1 MNHNGEAETVR
12 IYLRPKPKLKK
23 TQLEYDFSTLGIKG
37 KASRGN
43 LVSKNSIQ
51 KIVMKS
57 KGVST
62 IGGKDIWYDADVQR
76 LNEDGRGIHLGEFSG
91 EDRVLAIFKDGTY
104 YTTNYETV
112 NKYQGEVLRIEKLDI
127 GKTWTALYWDAGA
140 KAFYIKRF
148 SFTESNNSPVSFIA
162 EGRNS
167 YLVDIA
173 DDLHPQVLVT
183 FGGKYAHREPE
194 IIDAE
199 EYIAK
204 KGLTAKGKKC
214 HAYDL
219 SKVEFTEPLHKPEDD
234 VEPQEEEVIDIDID
248 VTEEDDTPAATP
260 SAGSGPAPIEQTGQ
274 AGKLLEENPDDDDV
288 EPIELTLF

>member
-1 MNHNGEAETVR
+1 M
-12 IYLRPKPKLKK
+12 
-23 TQLEYDFSTLGIKG
+23 
-37 KASRGN
+37 
-43 LVSKNSIQ
+43 
-51 KIVMKS
+51 
-57 KGVST
+57 
-62 IGGKDIWYDADVQR
+62 
-76 LNEDGRGIHLGEFSG
+76 
-91 EDRVLAIFKDGTY
+91 
-104 YTTNYETV
+104 
-112 NKYQGEVLRIEKLDI
+112 
-127 GKTWTALYWDAGA
+127 
-140 KAFYIKRF
+140 
-148 SFTESNNSPVSFIA
+148 
-162 EGRNS
+162 
-167 YLVDIA
+167 DIA
-173 DDLHPQVLVT
+173 DDLHPQVVVT